1 MKIDLVCPFFSPTV
15 GGAESYS
22 QGIASGMA
30 AKGHD
35 VTVHTSLYNPVTRE
49 RYPASEKM
57 EPGFAVRRYDPS
69 FRLYHYYWWWRP
81 EIAKTDL
88 IHLVCYGHA
97 CTELTLS
104 RYLGR
109 FPIVNTTG
117 MVDVP
122 IQGPRSAWIKERYDR
137 LIGVKR
143 LKSVGKLIL
152 WYQNERHWC
161 LERGIPES
169 QIEVLPI
176 GIPGESFSAYDAGPI
191 KRREGLIRYILYL
204 GRIHPQRGVL
214 SVAEAFSKI
223 AGRFPDVDLVLAG
236 PDNGALAEVRKIS
249 GKRGVS
255 ARVKHLGVVLGRR
268 KYELISGCEFVAY
281 PPMRELQGV
290 VLLEAMAQKKAVISS
305 GLDNGLPDYLRDGE
319 NGLQIKFGDID
330 GLADKMA
337 LLLTDDGLRR
347 RLGEEGRGTAER
359 FRLDK
364 ILDRTERIYLDVLN
378 RTHANGTR

>member
-1 MKIDLVCPFFSPTV
+1 MSGK
-15 GGAESYS
+15 GG
-22 QGIASGMA
+22 
-30 AKGHD
+30 
-35 VTVHTSLYNPVTRE
+35 V
-49 RYPASEKM
+49 
-57 EPGFAVRRYDPS
+57 
-69 FRLYHYYWWWRP
+69 
-81 EIAKTDL
+81 
-88 IHLVCYGHA
+88 
-97 CTELTLS
+97 
-104 RYLGR
+104 
-109 FPIVNTTG
+109 
-117 MVDVP
+117 
-122 IQGPRSAWIKERYDR
+122 
-137 LIGVKR
+137 IG
-143 LKSVGKLIL
+143 
-152 WYQNERHWC
+152 
-161 LERGIPES
+161 
-169 QIEVLPI
+169 
-176 GIPGESFSAYDAGPI
+176 
-191 KRREGLIRYILYL
+191 
-204 GRIHPQRGVL
+204 
-214 SVAEAFSKI
+214 VAEAFSKI